1 MPRVRWLMEFSHAA
15 RPRISCCF
23 EPEAEADRRVFG
35 GKDMGRFWIFIA
47 AVLGA
52 LSVAAGAIG
61 AHEVTADASRQAFAS
76 AALYHTLHALA
87 LLGVGVV
94 LFISQGWRTRVGTIF
109 LNLAALLFVV
119 GIVLFSG
126 GIYARHT
133 EIFATP
139 FGVVPA
145 GGAALI
151 GGWLAFAIGALG
163 LRR

>member
-1 MPRVRWLMEFSHAA
+1 
-15 RPRISCCF
+15 
-23 EPEAEADRRVFG
+23 
-35 GKDMGRFWIFIA
+35 MGRFWIFIA

-61 AHEVTADASRQAFAS
+61 AHEVTADASRQPFATAS
-76 AALYHTLHALA
+76 VYHTMHSLA

-94 LFISQGWRTRVGTIF
+94 LFISQGWRTHVGTIF
-109 LNLAALLFVV
+109 LNLAALLFVA
-119 GIVLFSG
+119 GIILFSG
-126 GIYARHT
+126 GIYARHA

-145 GGAALI
+145 GGVAPI
-151 GGWLAFAIGALG
+151 GGWLALAIGALG

>member
-1 MPRVRWLMEFSHAA
+1 
-15 RPRISCCF
+15 
-23 EPEAEADRRVFG
+23 
-35 GKDMGRFWIFIA
+35 MGRFWIFIA

-61 AHEVTADASRQAFAS
+61 AHEVTADASRQPFAT
-76 AALYHTLHALA
+76 AALYHSVHSLA

-94 LFISQGWRTRVGTIF
+94 LFISQGWRTRVGTVF
-109 LNLAALLFVV
+109 LNLAAVLFVI
-119 GIVLFSG
+119 GIIFFSG
-126 GIYARHT
+126 GIYARHAD
-133 EIFATP
+133 IFATP

-151 GGWLAFAIGALG
+151 GGWLALALGALG